1 MNQKKAKLF
10 GAETASY
17 LKEAHVFRF

>member
-10 GAETASY
+10 GAEIASY
-17 LKEAHVFRF
+17 LKEARVFRF